1 MSDTIAEESDFHLG
15 RLIRAELDRQQ
26 LSIKWFAHSISCS
39 RPNCYCIFERQYI
52 DIELL
57 KRISKV
63 LHHNFFTEL
72 AEHMESVIKD

>member
-1 MSDTIAEESDFHLG
+1 MSDTNTEESDFHLG
-15 RLIRAELDRQQ
+15 RLIRAELDRQN

-57 KRISKV
+57 KRICQA
-63 LHHNFFTEL
+63 LRHNFFIEL
-72 AEHMESVIKD
+72 AEHMGSVIKD

>member
-26 LSIKWFAHSISCS
+26 LSIKWFAHNISCS

-57 KRISKV
+57 KRISQA
-63 LHHNFFTEL
+63 LRHNFFIEL
-72 AEHMESVIKD
+72 AEHMGSVIKD